1 MLQFDNIEV
10 PAAKWTRFVTH
21 GFKAVK
27 MTTTTTTKLHII
39 VKHFPQL

>member
-27 MTTTTTTKLHII
+27 MTTTTKLHII
-39 VKHFPQL
+39 VKHLPQL